1 MNLMQMSLEE
11 LGKMYCEKNRKLDCN
26 HSAININNWES
37 EWER

>member
-1 MNLMQMSLEE
+1 MGE
-11 LGKMYCEKNRKLDCN
+11 MYCENHRKLDCD